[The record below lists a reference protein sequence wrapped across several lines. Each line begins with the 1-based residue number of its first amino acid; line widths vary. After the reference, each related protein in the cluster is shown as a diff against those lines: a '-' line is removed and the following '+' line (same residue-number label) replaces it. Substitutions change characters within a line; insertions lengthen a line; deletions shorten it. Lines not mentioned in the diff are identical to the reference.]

1 MPIRTLIGLILCNSI
16 WAANPIMGKILLE
29 RFSSHE
35 VAWLRYSSAT
45 FFYLLIWLLALSARG
60 TGLLPG
66 TPRSWFARP
75 KGFKDAG
82 LVFGLGFSAFCF
94 APLVAFTGLKK
105 TGAVDNA
112 ILIALE
118 PVVTVLLAAIFLG
131 ERLDRTQVVS
141 FLASLLGFGFLSG
154 LVTQP
159 ASQWLQDPSILGNL
173 ILVVSLLGEGGY
185 SIFASR
191 LSGRYSMLPVFGSA
205 LLAGFT
211 VLSLA
216 VASLGGFPDLAQMGA
231 REWLALFWLGP
242 MGSTLT
248 YLYWVIALAKT
259 DVSSAALTLFVQPVV
274 GAVLGVVVFSES
286 MGAAKFAG
294 AALIFG
300 AVGLLTLRRPKNQV
314 A

>member
-1 MPIRTLIGLILCNSI
+1 MPIRTLIGLILCNAI

-29 RFSSHE
+29 RFSSNE

-45 FFYLLIWLLALSARG
+45 FFYIALWLMASAGRLS
-60 TGLLPG
+60 GLLPRA
-66 TPRSWFARP
+66 PSSWFVRPRGAR
-75 KGFKDAG
+75 DSA

-118 PVVTVLLAAIFLG
+118 PVVTVLLAAVFLR
-131 ERLDRTQVVS
+131 ERLDRTQIVS

-154 LVTQP
+154 VVTQP
-159 ASQWLQDPSILGNL
+159 ASSWMQDPSILGNL

-191 LSGRYSMLPVFGSA
+191 LSGRYPMLPVFGSA
-205 LLAGFT
+205 LLAGFS
-211 VLSLA
+211 VLTLA
-216 VASLGGFPDLAQMGA
+216 VTALGGLPNLSVVGIKEA
-231 REWLALFWLGP
+231 LALFWLGP
-242 MGSTLT
+242 LGSTLT
-248 YLYWVIALAKT
+248 YLYWVLALSKT

-274 GAVLGVVVFSES
+274 GAVLGVLVFSEA
-286 MGAAKFAG
+286 MGPAKLAG
-294 AALIFG
+294 AALIFV
-300 AVGLLTLRRPKNQV
+300 AVGLLTRRRPK
-314 A
+314 AE